1 MDRPERV
8 NKMVTVKDLPK
19 EEYLLKG
26 HAACAGC
33 GPAISLRLLLKA
45 LGKKIILVVPA
56 CCTTV
61 IQGPYPYTSSAV
73 PLQNI
78 LFESTGAAASGI
90 SAALKQR
97 KLEDITVVGW
107 AGDGG
112 TADIGI
118 QALSGAAERGT
129 NFIYV
134 CYDNEAYGN
143 TGMQRSGATPYG
155 AWTTTT
161 PSGKSERKKDMPFIM
176 AAHRIPYV
184 ATACTSYPMDFVAKL
199 RKARDIR
206 GTKYIHLLTPCPTGW
221 RYDTSK
227 TIEMGRLA
235 VQTGIWALFEIEDG
249 KFRLCSPSDRLVDKS
264 KRKPIREYFASQG
277 RFRGLSEVD
286 VHRIEGW
293 VDEDWE
299 NYRKLA
305 SNCASDPVMYG
316 KT

>member
-1 MDRPERV
+1 
-8 NKMVTVKDLPK
+8 MVTIKELPR

-33 GPAISLRLLLKA
+33 GPAVSLRLLLKT
-45 LGKKIILVVPA
+45 LGRKVILVVPA

-78 LFESTGAAASGI
+78 LFESAAAGASGI
-90 SAALKQR
+90 VAALKQR
-97 KLEDITVVGW
+97 KIDDVTVVSW

-112 TADIGI
+112 TVDIGI

-129 NFIYV
+129 DFIYI

-161 PSGKSERKKDMPFIM
+161 PTGKRERKKDMPLIM

-184 ATACTSYPMDFVAKL
+184 ATTCTSYPLDFVNKV
-199 RKARDIR
+199 RKAREIK
-206 GTKYIHLLTPCPTGW
+206 GTKYIHLLAPCPTGW

-227 TIEMGRLA
+227 TIELGKLA
-235 VQTGIWALFEIEDG
+235 VLSGLWALYEIEDG
-249 KFRLCSPSDRLVDKS
+249 KFKLNSPSDRLFDKS
-264 KRKPIREYFASQG
+264 KRKPIKEYFALQG
-277 RFRGLSEVD
+277 RFRGLSAED
-286 VHRIEGW
+286 VEKIQKW
-293 VDEDWE
+293 VDEDWDK
-299 NYRKLA
+299 YRRLTVTPDLA
-305 SNCASDPVMYG
+305 LYAKP
-316 KT
+316 

>member
-1 MDRPERV
+1 
-8 NKMVTVKDLPK
+8 MVTIKELPK
-19 EEYLLKG
+19 DEYLLKG

-33 GPAISLRLLLKA
+33 GPAVSLRLLLKA
-45 LGKKIILVVPA
+45 LGNKIILVVPA

-73 PLQNI
+73 PVQNI

-90 SAALKQR
+90 VAALRQR
-97 KLEDITVVGW
+97 RREDITVVGW

-112 TADIGI
+112 TVDIGI

-129 NFIYV
+129 DFIYI

-161 PSGKSERKKDMPFIM
+161 PLGKRERKKDMPMIM

-184 ATACTSYPMDFVAKL
+184 ATACTSYPLDFVNKL
-199 RKARDIR
+199 RKAKETK
-206 GTKYIHLLTPCPTGW
+206 GTKYIHLLAPCPTGW

-235 VQTGIWALFEIEDG
+235 VQSGLWVLFEIENG
-249 KFRLCSPSDRLVDKS
+249 RFKLNPPSDRLVDKA
-264 KRKPIREYFASQG
+264 KRKPVKDYFAGQG
-277 RFRGLSEVD
+277 RFRSLTEDGITQ
-286 VHRIEGW
+286 IEEW
-293 VDEDWE
+293 MDEDWKR
-299 NYRKLA
+299 YQRLA
-305 SNCASDPVMYG
+305 SSSM
-316 KT
+316 TT

>member
-1 MDRPERV
+1 
-8 NKMVTVKDLPK
+8 MVTIKELPK

-33 GPAISLRLLLKA
+33 GPAISLRLLFKA
-45 LGKKIILVVPA
+45 LGNKIILVVPA

-61 IQGPYPYTSSAV
+61 IQGPYPFTSCAV

-90 SAALKQR
+90 AAALRQR
-97 KLEDITVVGW
+97 KIEDVTVVGW

-112 TADIGI
+112 TVDIGI

-161 PSGKSERKKDMPFIM
+161 PSGKKERKKDMPLIM

-184 ATACTSYPMDFVAKL
+184 ATACTSYPLDFVNKL
-199 RKARDIR
+199 RKAKEIK
-206 GTKYIHLLTPCPTGW
+206 GTKYIHLLAACPTGW

-227 TIEMGRLA
+227 TVEVGRLA
-235 VQTGIWALFEIEDG
+235 VQSGLWVLYEIENG
-249 KFRLCSPSDRLVDKS
+249 KFKLNSPSDGLVEKN
-264 KRKPIREYFASQG
+264 KRKPVKDYLAMQG
-277 RFRGLSEVD
+277 RFRGLTEGD
-286 VHRIEGW
+286 MQRIQKW

-299 NYRKLA
+299 QYSKLT
-305 SNCASDPVMYG
+305 SDSASDLALYV

>member
-1 MDRPERV
+1 
-8 NKMVTVKDLPK
+8 MVTIKDLSK

-33 GPAISLRLLLKA
+33 GPAVSLRLLFKA
-45 LGKKIILVVPA
+45 LGNKIIMAVPA

-73 PLQNI
+73 PLQNV
-78 LFESTGAAASGI
+78 LFESTAAAASGI
-90 SAALKQR
+90 VAALKKR
-97 KLEDITVVGW
+97 NLEDITVVGW

-112 TADIGI
+112 TVDIGI

-129 NFIYV
+129 NFIYI

-161 PSGKSERKKDMPFIM
+161 PSGKKERKKDMPMIM
-176 AAHRIPYV
+176 AAHKIPYV
-184 ATACTSYPMDFVAKL
+184 ATACTSYPLDFVNKL
-199 RKARDIR
+199 RKAKEFN
-206 GTKYIHLLTPCPTGW
+206 GTKYIHLLAPCPTGW

-235 VQTGIWALFEIEDG
+235 VLTGLWVLYEIEQG
-249 KFRLCSPSDRLVDKS
+249 KFKLNAPSDRLIDKT
-264 KRKPIREYFASQG
+264 KRKPVKDYFALQG
-277 RFRGLSEVD
+277 RFRNMSEED
-286 VHRIEGW
+286 IEKTQKW
-293 VDEDWE
+293 LDEDWE
-299 NYRKLA
+299 QYHKLA
-305 SNCASDPVMYG
+305 SGNTPELALYG

>member
-1 MDRPERV
+1 V
-8 NKMVTVKDLPK
+8 VTVKELPK

-33 GPAISLRLLLKA
+33 GPAISLRLLFKA
-45 LGKKIILVVPA
+45 LGKRVVMVVPA

-73 PLQNI
+73 PLQNV

-90 SAALKQR
+90 DAALR
-97 KLEDITVVGW
+97 ARRLEGITVVGW

-112 TADIGI
+112 TVDIGI

-129 NFIYV
+129 NFIYI

-161 PSGKSERKKDMPFIM
+161 PSGKRERKKDMPLIM

-184 ATACTSYPMDFVAKL
+184 ATACTSYPADFVSKL
-199 RKARDIR
+199 RKARDFK
-206 GTKYIHLLTPCPTGW
+206 GTKYIHLLAPCPTGW

-227 TIEMGRLA
+227 TVEMGRLA
-235 VQTGIWALFEIEDG
+235 VQTGMWALYEIEDG
-249 KFRLCSPSDRLVDKS
+249 KFRLNPPSDRLVDSS
-264 KRKPIREYFASQG
+264 KRKPVKDYLALQG
-277 RFRGLSEVD
+277 RFRGLTEED
-286 VHRIEGW
+286 VKSIQKW

-299 NYRKLA
+299 NYRRFALNCVSGLA
-305 SNCASDPVMYG
+305 LYG
-316 KT
+316 KI

>member
-1 MDRPERV
+1 MA
-8 NKMVTVKDLPK
+8 TIKDLPK

-33 GPAISLRLLLKA
+33 GPAISLRLLFKA
-45 LGKKIILVVPA
+45 LGNKVFLAVPA

-61 IQGPYPYTSSAV
+61 IQGPYPFTSFAV

-78 LFESTGAAASGI
+78 LFESTAAAASGI
-90 SAALKQR
+90 VAALRQR
-97 KLEDITVVGW
+97 KIEDVTVVGW

-112 TADIGI
+112 TVDIGI

-129 NFIYV
+129 NFIYI

-161 PSGKSERKKDMPFIM
+161 PSGKKERKKDMPLIM

-184 ATACTSYPMDFVAKL
+184 ATACTSYPLDFVNKL
-199 RKARDIR
+199 RKAKEIK
-206 GTKYIHLLTPCPTGW
+206 GTKYVHLLAPCPTGW

-227 TIEMGRLA
+227 TVEMGRLA
-235 VQTGIWALFEIEDG
+235 VQSGLWVLYEIENG
-249 KFRLCSPSDRLVDKS
+249 RFRLNSPSDRLIDKT
-264 KRKPIREYFASQG
+264 KRKPVKDYFAMQG
-277 RFRGLSEVD
+277 RFRGLTEED
-286 VHRIEGW
+286 TERIQKW
-293 VDEDWE
+293 MDEDWE
-299 NYRKLA
+299 QYSKLA
-305 SNCASDPVMYG
+305 SNSASHLALYG
-316 KT
+316 KI

>member
-1 MDRPERV
+1 M
-8 NKMVTVKDLPK
+8 TIKDLPK

-33 GPAISLRLLLKA
+33 GPAVSLRSLFKA
-45 LGKKIILVVPA
+45 LGNKVILVVPA

-73 PLQNI
+73 PLENV

-90 SAALKQR
+90 VAALKKR
-97 KLEDITVVGW
+97 NLEGITVVGW

-112 TADIGI
+112 TVDIGI

-129 NFIYV
+129 NFIYI

-161 PSGKSERKKDMPFIM
+161 PTGKRDRKKDMPLIM

-184 ATACTSYPMDFVAKL
+184 ATACTSYPLDFVNKL
-199 RKARDIR
+199 RKAKEIK
-206 GTKYIHLLTPCPTGW
+206 GTKYIHLLAPCPTGW

-227 TIEMGRLA
+227 TIELGRLA
-235 VQTGIWALFEIEDG
+235 VLTGMWALYEIEGG
-249 KFRLCSPSDRLVDKS
+249 KFKLNSPSDRLVDKA
-264 KRKPIREYFASQG
+264 KRKPVKEYFMPQG
-277 RFRGLSEVD
+277 RFRNMSAEE
-286 VHRIEGW
+286 IEKIQKW
-293 VDEDWE
+293 VDEDWQQ
-299 NYRKLA
+299 YQKLTSGNA
-305 SNCASDPVMYG
+305 PEIALYAQ
-316 KT
+316 T

>member
-1 MDRPERV
+1 
-8 NKMVTVKDLPK
+8 MVTIKELPK
-19 EEYLLKG
+19 EEYLLQG

-33 GPAISLRLLLKA
+33 GPAISLRLLFKA
-45 LGKKIILVVPA
+45 LGNKVFLVVPA

-61 IQGPYPYTSSAV
+61 IQGSYPYTSFSV

-78 LFESTGAAASGI
+78 LFESTAASASGI
-90 SAALKQR
+90 VAALRQR
-97 KLEDITVVGW
+97 NLEDITVVGW

-129 NFIYV
+129 NFIYI

-161 PSGKSERKKDMPFIM
+161 PTGKRERKKDMPLIM

-184 ATACTSYPMDFVAKL
+184 ATACPSYPIDFVNKL
-199 RKARDIR
+199 RKAKEIK
-206 GTKYIHLLTPCPTGW
+206 GTKYIHILAPCPTGW

-227 TIEMGRLA
+227 TVELGRLA
-235 VQTGIWALFEIEDG
+235 VQTGLWVLFEIEYG
-249 KFRLCSPSDRLVDKS
+249 KFKLSSPSDRLVDKT
-264 KRKPIREYFASQG
+264 KRKSIKEYFALQG
-277 RFRGLSEVD
+277 RFRNLTEKD
-286 VHRIEGW
+286 IEKIQKW

-299 NYRKLA
+299 KYSKLS
-305 SNCASDPVMYG
+305 SNSASDFPSYG
-316 KT
+316 ET

>member
-1 MDRPERV
+1 
-8 NKMVTVKDLPK
+8 MVTIKELSK

-33 GPAISLRLLLKA
+33 GPAISLRLLFKA
-45 LGKKIILVVPA
+45 LGNKVFLVVPA

-61 IQGPYPYTSSAV
+61 IQGQYPYTSFSV

-78 LFESTGAAASGI
+78 LFESTAASASGI
-90 SAALKQR
+90 VAALRQR
-97 KLEDITVVGW
+97 NLKDITVVGW

-112 TADIGI
+112 TVDIGI
-118 QALSGAAERGT
+118 QALSGAAERET
-129 NFIYV
+129 DFIYI

-161 PSGKSERKKDMPFIM
+161 PTGKRERKKDMPLIM

-184 ATACTSYPMDFVAKL
+184 ATACPSYPIDFVNKL
-199 RKARDIR
+199 RKAKEIK
-206 GTKYIHLLTPCPTGW
+206 GTKYIHILAPCPTGW

-227 TIEMGRLA
+227 TVELGRLA
-235 VQTGIWALFEIEDG
+235 VQTGLWALFEIEYG
-249 KFRLCSPSDRLVDKS
+249 KFKLNPPSDRLVDKT
-264 KRKPIREYFASQG
+264 KRKPIEEYFTLQG
-277 RFRGLSEVD
+277 RFRDLAKKDIE
-286 VHRIEGW
+286 RIQKW

-299 NYRKLA
+299 RYSKLS
-305 SNCASDPVMYG
+305 SNSASDFASYG
-316 KT
+316 ET

>member
-1 MDRPERV
+1 V
-8 NKMVTVKDLPK
+8 VTIKDLPK

-26 HAACAGC
+26 HAACPGC
-33 GPAISLRLLLKA
+33 GPAVSLRLLFKA
-45 LGKKIILVVPA
+45 LGNRVMMVVPA

-73 PLQNI
+73 PLENV

-90 SAALKQR
+90 VAALKKR
-97 KLEDITVVGW
+97 NLEDITVVGW

-112 TADIGI
+112 TVDIGI
-118 QALSGAAERGT
+118 QALSGAAERET
-129 NFIYV
+129 NFIYI

-161 PSGKSERKKDMPFIM
+161 PSGKKERKKDMPLIM

-184 ATACTSYPMDFVAKL
+184 ATACTSYPLDFVNKL
-199 RKARDIR
+199 RKAKEIK
-206 GTKYIHLLTPCPTGW
+206 GTKYIHLLAPCPTGW

-235 VQTGIWALFEIEDG
+235 VQTGLWVLYEIENG
-249 KFRLCSPSDRLVDKS
+249 KFKLNSPSDRLVDKA
-264 KRKPIREYFASQG
+264 KRKSVKEYFALQG
-277 RFRGLSEVD
+277 RFRSMSEE
-286 VHRIEGW
+286 HIEKTNKW
-293 VDEDWE
+293 IDEDWE
-299 NYRKLA
+299 QYRKLA
-305 SNCASDPVMYG
+305 SGSAPELTLYEEQ
-316 KT
+316 

>member
-1 MDRPERV
+1 
-8 NKMVTVKDLPK
+8 MVTVKELPK

-33 GPAISLRLLLKA
+33 GPAISLRLLFKA
-45 LGKKIILVVPA
+45 LGKRVVMVVPA

-73 PLQNI
+73 PLQNV

-90 SAALKQR
+90 DAALR
-97 KLEDITVVGW
+97 ARRLEGITVVGW

-112 TADIGI
+112 TVDIGI

-129 NFIYV
+129 NFIYI

-161 PSGKSERKKDMPFIM
+161 PSGKRERKKDMPLIM

-184 ATACTSYPMDFVAKL
+184 ATACTSYPADFVSKL
-199 RKARDIR
+199 RKARDFK
-206 GTKYIHLLTPCPTGW
+206 GTKYIHLLAPCPTGW

-227 TIEMGRLA
+227 TVEMGRLA
-235 VQTGIWALFEIEDG
+235 VQTGMWALYEIEDG
-249 KFRLCSPSDRLVDKS
+249 KFRLNPPSDRLVDSS
-264 KRKPIREYFASQG
+264 KRKPVKDYLALQG
-277 RFRGLSEVD
+277 RFRGLTEED
-286 VHRIEGW
+286 VKSIQKW

-299 NYRKLA
+299 NYRRFAL
-305 SNCASDPVMYG
+305 NCVSGPALYG
-316 KT
+316 KI